1 MIILHFLKKKK
12 KKKERN
18 KDHVKTNYLIDILIY
33 LFNQF

>member
-1 MIILHFLKKKK
+1 MIILHFLKKK